1 MWLKL
6 SNLTK
11 IFVGQSSFC
20 TILTTTTNE
29 ILLLLLFFSYTIG
42 DTEES
47 LRITS
52 ICLDKN
58 GSRLFVAYTNYTVRE
73 FTLGESSSNV
83 ARTWKTMHTAPI
95 LSMKFSIDGSLLATG
110 SADHTVKIWD
120 IPQQHCTHT
129 LKGSGVVSALT
140 FVQNSRLMKE
150 SPYLII
156 VSLNKSRI
164 LLLLKE
170 AHSRTFVVIGKE
182 PANHFNQVTGFV
194 ELPGFRRVVAV
205 SRDRTASVI
214 EIETRE
220 VLKVFPLFEAVESVI
235 LAHNGNIVTVGEEGT
250 VKEWVISSGSVVRRK
265 KITEV
270 GLDFLVYNPVRDQLL
285 MASAEENIFVVSF
298 DDLSLKRQI
307 VGFHDEV
314 YACSLL
320 GKNDSHLAV
329 ASNAKEV
336 RLYDVETWDCQM
348 IDGHSDS
355 VLHVTTA
362 PFNRR
367 LLASCSKDNCIIIWR
382 LTVKTQLFVYP
393 RSSWEGC
400 ELCRCCAHRQHL
412 YKMDKMVKL
421 WHIDSGKMR
430 LGIAGTLSGHRR
442 GVADARFSPNSL
454 ILFVNHGTQLVSGD
468 SAGIVKIWTLA
479 TSETEAS
486 IEAHNDKAYIFV
498 YLLIWA
504 LLPNHDESEYISA
517 GTDGRIVIWKDVS
530 EEKKLEQEAKLRR
543 RMEEEQ
549 TLTNFLEQGRSQEA
563 LRFALGLVRP
573 FCALKVIDQL
583 IDRDELASAVMKLD
597 KQQIQTLLDFAAQ
610 WNTNSRTS
618 LASQNVLNCILK
630 IIPPDELLD
639 FSNIRSVVE
648 SFIPYTKRKSIVKI
662 LVVQT
667 YGTVKQSSSG
677 CVATNFHLES
687 NASQL
692 IFVDVPKFCFVWSF
706 IDKSIS
712 PVLVVANG
720 SLISLCFA
728 RKMGDDLPMED
739 IDDMPELIDVDVPA
753 QLPSLIEQ
761 NIVKPKEVE
770 EFLQVRVSDIP
781 PRAKE
786 VGVLQA
792 APLSQE
798 VSKRKRKSNT
808 KDVEMEECG
817 STVAGN
823 GEGDGMEASSRRAKK
838 SKGEKGEMR
847 KIPVPKHRYTPL
859 KDNWVNIF
867 TPVVKNLGLQIRFT
881 KSIEFSSGI
890 QFSIFCAFCTL
901 VHIWA
906 ADFVRAFILGFD
918 VADALAL
925 IRLDHLFLETFEVAD
940 VKSSLKGD
948 NLSRAVGRIAGKDG
962 RTKLVIENVT
972 KTRIVL
978 ADTKIHLLGAFQ
990 NLKLARNAISSLI
1003 LGAPPSKV
1011 YGNLRNLASRSSERL

>member
-1 MWLKL
+1 MKHSLRDLEIKRSLETLYTGGILEWSADGSTLYSTCSNVVKAIKL
-6 SNLTK
+6 DENLR
-11 IFVGQSSFC
+11 
-20 TILTTTTNE
+20 
-29 ILLLLLFFSYTIG
+29 SYTIG

-140 FVQNSRLMKE
+140 FVQNSRLMVGYTEGQICMFDLVKGA
-150 SPYLII
+150 IH
-156 VSLNKSRI
+156 K
-164 LLLLKE
+164 LLREWK
-170 AHSRTFVVIGKE
+170 AHSS
-182 PANHFNQVTGFV
+182 QVTGFV

-382 LTVKTQLFVYP
+382 LTAPSEDF
-393 RSSWEGC
+393 SSRLLPIARATGHTNSVNAVCFCNSSKRPFLVSVSSDTTIKLWGLT
-400 ELCRCCAHRQHL
+400 ELDQDTKADTKLEDTEKLSCSSTLVAHGKDVNCVDVAL
-412 YKMDKMVKL
+412 TDNICISGGMDKMVKL

-454 ILFVNHGTQLVSGD
+454 KAASCSGDMTIKIWSLQDKTCLQTLNGHNSAVFRILFVNHGTQLVSGD

-486 IEAHNDKAYIFV
+486 IEAHNDK
-498 YLLIWA
+498 IWA

-648 SFIPYTKRKSIVKI
+648 SFIPYTKR
-662 LVVQT
+662 
-667 YGTVKQSSSG
+667 
-677 CVATNFHLES
+677 H
-687 NASQL
+687 
-692 IFVDVPKFCFVWSF
+692 
-706 IDKSIS
+706 
-712 PVLVVANG
+712 
-720 SLISLCFA
+720 
-728 RKMGDDLPMED
+728 M
-739 IDDMPELIDVDVPA
+739 
-753 QLPSLIEQ
+753 
-761 NIVKPKEVE
+761 
-770 EFLQVRVSDIP
+770 
-781 PRAKE
+781 
-786 VGVLQA
+786 
-792 APLSQE
+792 
-798 VSKRKRKSNT
+798 
-808 KDVEMEECG
+808 
-817 STVAGN
+817 
-823 GEGDGMEASSRRAKK
+823 
-838 SKGEKGEMR
+838 
-847 KIPVPKHRYTPL
+847 
-859 KDNWVNIF
+859 
-867 TPVVKNLGLQIRFT
+867 
-881 KSIEFSSGI
+881 
-890 QFSIFCAFCTL
+890 
-901 VHIWA
+901 
-906 ADFVRAFILGFD
+906 
-918 VADALAL
+918 
-925 IRLDHLFLETFEVAD
+925 
-940 VKSSLKGD
+940 
-948 NLSRAVGRIAGKDG
+948 
-962 RTKLVIENVT
+962 
-972 KTRIVL
+972 
-978 ADTKIHLLGAFQ
+978 
-990 NLKLARNAISSLI
+990 
-1003 LGAPPSKV
+1003 
-1011 YGNLRNLASRSSERL
+1011 ERLNKVRQDVSLLTFTWNQMRLN